1 MSDIIWET
9 SSEDLLPILCNFKS
23 TQSSCSVRFP
33 KNDKLKSCSLK
44 LALKYKALLS
54 FTQNMLLNSL
64 FLYVLVKGKSRFSRF
79 LAKELF
85 NIDKTLILFLFI
97 PIEDTDNLA
106 RENDYQAR

>member
-1 MSDIIWET
+1 
-9 SSEDLLPILCNFKS
+9 
-23 TQSSCSVRFP
+23 
-33 KNDKLKSCSLK
+33 
-44 LALKYKALLS
+44 
-54 FTQNMLLNSL
+54 MLLNSL

-85 NIDKTLILFLFI
+85 NIDKTLILFLFM